1 MPGTEG
7 ESFLKSFR
15 SFERQTKLVAGG
27 SLCLYDKIK
36 DWYVQRR
43 DEQERSHHSPEDYRK
58 FESDKEEKK
67 TMSNQH
73 LTNSEIVF
81 KTKREDK

>member
-36 DWYVQRR
+36 D
-43 DEQERSHHSPEDYRK
+43 
-58 FESDKEEKK
+58 
-67 TMSNQH
+67 
-73 LTNSEIVF
+73 
-81 KTKREDK
+81 